1 MIAPSR
7 VTGGTEF
14 MQQSSGRFS
23 LAPYLMRCAAA
34 CALALSN
41 GVVQAATFAP
51 ITGSLAIRAGSKPP
65 QTTPAVI
72 GSANLTDF
80 DFPAAVASASFLTS
94 IPNTSQFNYSAT
106 ASSSSN
112 SQTTVIP
119 PSATANAN
127 FEQSFTTAAQQW
139 IEVNG
144 TVLSP
149 ADPGV
154 SAFVTFGRTG
164 QAPLVIIGDTAG
176 GSTNRAGLYAPGTYS
191 IKGNVNTQATVAPAH
206 AGAVSGYVLIAALG
220 DFNGNLV
227 VDAPDFTAWKAG
239 FGSKTG
245 TFASGNLD
253 GDTDTDGADFL
264 LLQHQLGTHALSLPA
279 ANAVP
284 EPATALLAACGLAII
299 SRARRIAHCRTNR
312 SAARR
317 AAMSP
322 AK

>member
-1 MIAPSR
+1 
-7 VTGGTEF
+7 
-14 MQQSSGRFS
+14 MQQSLGRLS
-23 LAPYLMRCAAA
+23 LAPHLLRWAAA
-34 CALALSN
+34 CALAFSG
-41 GVVQAATFAP
+41 GVLHAATFAP
-51 ITGSLAIRAGSKPP
+51 ITGSLSIRAGSKPP
-65 QTTPAVI
+65 QTTPAVL
-72 GSANLTDF
+72 GSASLTDF
-80 DFPAAVASASFLTS
+80 DFPTAVASASLLTS
-94 IPNTSQFNYSAT
+94 IPNSSQFNYSAT

-119 PSATANAN
+119 PSATATTN
-127 FEQSFTTAAQQW
+127 FEQPFTTASQQW
-139 IEVNG
+139 IEVNAA
-144 TVLSP
+144 VLSP
-149 ADPGV
+149 ADPGI

-176 GSTNRAGLYAPGTYS
+176 GSINRAGLYAASTYS

-227 VDAPDFTAWKAG
+227 VDAADFTAWKAG

-264 LLQHQLGTHALSLPA
+264 LLQHQLGTHALSIA
-279 ANAVP
+279 ATNAVP
-284 EPATALLAACGLAII
+284 EPTAALLAACGLALI
-299 SRARRIAHCRTNR
+299 SPARRFSHCRTNR

-322 AK
+322 AR

>member
-1 MIAPSR
+1 
-7 VTGGTEF
+7 
-14 MQQSSGRFS
+14 MQQSLRRLFPAPRFQ
-23 LAPYLMRCAAA
+23 RCVAI
-34 CALALSN
+34 CALAFSS
-41 GVVQAATFAP
+41 GVMHAATFAP

-80 DFPAAVASASFLTS
+80 DFPAAVASASLLTS
-94 IPNTSQFNYSAT
+94 IPNASRFNYEAT

-112 SQTTVIP
+112 SATTVIP
-119 PSATANAN
+119 PSATANSS
-127 FEQSFTTAAQQW
+127 FEQPFTTAGQQW
-139 IEVNG
+139 IEVNA

-176 GSTNRAGLYAPGTYS
+176 GSTNRAGLYAAGTYS

-227 VDAPDFTAWKAG
+227 VDAADFTAWKAG

-253 GDTDTDGADFL
+253 GDSDTDGADFL
-264 LLQHQLGTHALSLPA
+264 LLQHQLGAHSLSVPA
-279 ANAVP
+279 ATAVP
-284 EPATALLAACGLAII
+284 EPTAALLAACGLALI
-299 SRARRIAHCRTNR
+299 SQARRIPHCRTNR

-322 AK
+322 AR

>member
-1 MIAPSR
+1 
-7 VTGGTEF
+7 
-14 MQQSSGRFS
+14 MQQSLRRLF
-23 LAPYLMRCAAA
+23 LAPRLQRCVAIFAIA
-34 CALALSN
+34 W
-41 GVVQAATFAP
+41 GGGFVEAATFAP

-80 DFPAAVASASFLTS
+80 DFPAAVASASLLTS
-94 IPNTSQFNYSAT
+94 IPNASRFNYETT

-112 SQTTVIP
+112 SATTVIP
-119 PSATANAN
+119 PSATANSS
-127 FEQSFTTAAQQW
+127 FEQPFTTAGQQW
-139 IEVNG
+139 IEVNA

-154 SAFVTFGRTG
+154 SAFVTFGHTG

-176 GSTNRAGLYAPGTYS
+176 GSTTRMGLYAAGAYS

-253 GDTDTDGADFL
+253 GDMDTDGADFL
-264 LLQHQLGTHALSLPA
+264 LLQHQLGTHALAIA
-279 ANAVP
+279 ATTAVP
-284 EPATALLAACGLAII
+284 EPTAVLLAACGLALI
-299 SRARRIAHCRTNR
+299 SPARRISHCRTNR

-322 AK
+322 AR